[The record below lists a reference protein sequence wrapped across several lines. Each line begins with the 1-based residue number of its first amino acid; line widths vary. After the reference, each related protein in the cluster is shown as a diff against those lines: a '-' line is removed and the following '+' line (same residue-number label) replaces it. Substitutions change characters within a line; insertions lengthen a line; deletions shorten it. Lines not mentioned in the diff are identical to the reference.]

1 MKINLILLM
10 LSLTGMLVQVQAQEK
25 LSLTVQD
32 ARNYAIQ
39 HNLSLKNSAYAID
52 KSQQSLKEAIAAGLP
67 QVAATLDYS
76 NALGAEMSIRF
87 SEALPAQKIPINPTS
102 NFYINVSQLIFSA
115 NYWVGIETSK
125 MATQLSEINYAK
137 SEQDV
142 IAQVTETYYLYLVSA
157 KIREV
162 LTKNVAN
169 LDDLFVKTAAL
180 AAAGVIE
187 QTSVDQLS
195 IQVNAL
201 KNAVSNA
208 DRQLELA
215 ANMLRFQLGMDLN
228 AEFELI
234 EPMDVLLEKAIN
246 PENALAQ
253 FNLSGN
259 PDFMLI
265 HQQTKL
271 TEKMVDMQKANYLP
285 TVAGFYRFTQKVLK
299 PEFDMTPPNVVG
311 VQVNIPIFSS
321 GQRYAQLNKAKIDLK
336 SMKNTESLVEDQLR
350 LQEKQLKFNYKT
362 ALETYYNQQKNIEV
376 SRKVYDNL
384 RYKFEQGMISGLDLI
399 NADNN
404 YLKAE
409 TDYLSAMLEVMKSDL
424 QLKKIYGT
432 INKQ

>member
-1 MKINLILLM
+1 MKINLILLI

-32 ARNYAIQ
+32 ARNYALQ

-52 KSQQSLKEAIAAGLP
+52 KSQQSIKEAIAAGLP
-67 QVAATLDYS
+67 QVSATLDYS

-102 NFYINVSQLIFSA
+102 NFFINVSQLIFSA

-125 MATQLSEINYAK
+125 IATQLSEINYTK

-157 KIREV
+157 RIREV
-162 LTKNVAN
+162 LYKNVSN
-169 LDDLFVKTAAL
+169 LDDLYAKTAAL
-180 AAAGVIE
+180 ASAGVIE

-195 IQVNAL
+195 IQVTAL

-215 ANMLRFQLGMDLN
+215 ANMMRFQLGMDLN

-234 EPMDVLLEKAIN
+234 EPMDALLEKAID

-265 HQQTKL
+265 HQQAKL

-285 TVAGFYRFTQKVLK
+285 TIAGFYRFTQKVLK
-299 PEFDMTPPNVVG
+299 PEFDMTPPNIVG

-321 GQRYAQLNKAKIDLK
+321 GQRYAQLNKARIDLK

-376 SRKVYDNL
+376 SRRVYDNL

-409 TDYLSAMLEVMKSDL
+409 TDYLSSMLEVMKSDL